1 MITYE
6 EALKELQ
13 TIVQALQE
21 GNIGIDDLSEKVS
34 RASELIQYCREKLR
48 KTEVDLAGLLMG
60 NE

>member
-13 TIVQALQE
+13 SIVQALQE

-34 RASELIQYCREKLR
+34 RASELIQLCREKLR
-48 KTEVDLAGLLMG
+48 KTEVDLAGMF
-60 NE
+60 EE

>member
-13 TIVQALQE
+13 SIVQELQE

-34 RASELIQYCREKLR
+34 RASELIQLCRGKLR
-48 KTEVDLAGLLMG
+48 KTEVDLAGMF
-60 NE
+60 EE

>member
-13 TIVQALQE
+13 GIVQELQE

-34 RASELIQYCREKLR
+34 RASELIQLCRGKLR
-48 KTEVDLAGLLMG
+48 KTEVDLAGMF
-60 NE
+60 EE

>member
-34 RASELIQYCREKLR
+34 RAGELIQYCREKLR

>member
-13 TIVQALQE
+13 SIVQELQE

-34 RASELIQYCREKLR
+34 RASELIQLCRAKLR
-48 KTEVDLAGLLMG
+48 KTEVDLAGMF
-60 NE
+60 EE